1 MGADPTALTDVA
13 ATWFVRMQRDDI
25 SAVDRRDFE
34 LWLDA
39 DPRHAVEY
47 ARIEATWERAER
59 LTSQAVEP
67 ALGARRSKWGAPI
80 SRRAAAGMFL
90 AAGAAG
96 AGLFVARRG
105 QTFRTAVGERRR
117 VRLADGS
124 GVILNTASELSVRY
138 SRRLRE
144 VRLVAG
150 EALFEVAP
158 DPSRPFLVS
167 AGGVVVRAL
176 GTAFNVRRRGAL
188 AEVTVTEGVVTIGGS
203 RELSLAR
210 LRAGQAAVAGTDAVS
225 ELILDTDALQAR
237 TAWRRGL
244 IELRGETLEAAVAEF
259 NRYSAHKLAVA
270 DPSIAGIRV
279 GGAFGTNEA
288 DKFVTALELGFPV
301 ATRRDADGVTRL
313 VRRE

>member
-1 MGADPTALTDVA
+1 
-13 ATWFVRMQRDDI
+13 
-25 SAVDRRDFE
+25 
-34 LWLDA
+34 
-39 DPRHAVEY
+39 
-47 ARIEATWERAER
+47 
-59 LTSQAVEP
+59 
-67 ALGARRSKWGAPI
+67 
-80 SRRAAAGMFL
+80 MFL
-90 AAGAAG
+90 AAGVAS
-96 AGLFVARRG
+96 AGLFAVRHG

-124 GVILNTASELSVRY
+124 HVILNTASELSVCF

-144 VRLVAG
+144 VRLIAG

-158 DPSRPFLVS
+158 DPARPFLVS

-176 GTAFNVRRRGAL
+176 GTAFNVRRRGGL
-188 AEVTVTEGVVTIGGS
+188 AEVTVTEGVVAIGGS
-203 RELSLAR
+203 PDASLAR
-210 LRAGQAAVAGTDAVS
+210 LRAGQAAVAGADAVS

-259 NRYSAHKLAVA
+259 NRYSEHKLVVA

-288 DKFVTALELGFPV
+288 DKFVAALELGFPV
-301 ATRRDADGVTRL
+301 AAQHGDDGVTRL